1 MQSLIVQCELL
12 GILLACRSAVQHY
25 YRVEEAVMTFADT
38 QLDAEMAEWKRR
50 ISMFK
55 DTEDFDEVTVQRLRL
70 TLCGHQL
77 AESILSQSAR

>member
-1 MQSLIVQCELL
+1 
-12 GILLACRSAVQHY
+12 
-25 YRVEEAVMTFADT
+25 MTFADT

-70 TLCGHQL
+70 TLCGHHL
-77 AESILSQSAR
+77 AESILSQPARQRQHCVNGDRPSQWKMTKFDPSQNRNP